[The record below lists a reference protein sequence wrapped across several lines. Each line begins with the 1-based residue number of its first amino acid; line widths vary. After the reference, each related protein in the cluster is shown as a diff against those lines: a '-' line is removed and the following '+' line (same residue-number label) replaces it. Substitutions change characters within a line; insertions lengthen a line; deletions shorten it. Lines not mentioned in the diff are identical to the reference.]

1 MNGMLRV
8 PRSRG
13 VLSGLLLVL
22 LGAWGALIPFV
33 GPYFHY
39 AYTPDQAWTYTTGR
53 FWLEVLPGAATVLG
67 GLIVLVSASRPLAHF
82 GAWLAA
88 LGGAWFALGSV
99 IGPTWSGTNMSPGT
113 PVGGSA
119 TRAVEQIGFFT
130 GLGVV
135 IVLVAGMA
143 LGRFS
148 VIGVRDAR
156 LAKRAAPGKPV
167 TPAEPVTTAE
177 PVTPAEPVTTDTA
190 PRTSVWHRSAKPA
203 TADTP
208 ATADNPATADTPATA
223 DNPATADTPATT
235 GTGASRRFAL
245 RRKEATTE
253 TEEPAT
259 EPVSS
264 AKT

>member
-22 LGAWGALIPFV
+22 LGAWGALVPFI

-53 FWLEVLPGAATVLG
+53 LWLEVLPGAATVLG
-67 GLIVLVSASRPLAHF
+67 GLIVLVSAYRPVAHL

-88 LGGAWFALGSV
+88 LAGAWFALGSV
-99 IGPTWSGTNMSPGT
+99 IAPAWIGMNMTTGT
-113 PVGGSA
+113 PVGDSSA
-119 TRAVEQIGFFT
+119 RALEQIGFFT

-156 LAKRAAPGKPV
+156 LAAPAAPAKAATSD
-167 TPAEPVTTAE
+167 TPTEPVA
-177 PVTPAEPVTTDTA
+177 
-190 PRTSVWHRSAKPA
+190 SA
-203 TADTP
+203 TP
-208 ATADNPATADTPATA
+208 ATSDAQDVPAR
-223 DNPATADTPATT
+223 T
-235 GTGASRRFAL
+235 GTGRLPF
-245 RRKEATTE
+245 RRKVTTTGE
-253 TEEPAT
+253 TTEPAT
-259 EPVSS
+259 ERIGSPQV
-264 AKT
+264 